1 MDSLPT
7 SIANPLNHR
16 RAALK
21 ASAQGAQF
29 ACSQAAV
36 NENDP
41 QWQNA
46 LDIKIPDFS
55 ISAHNKELF
64 HNSSLN
70 IAHGRRY
77 GFVGPNGQ
85 GKTTLL
91 KMIAS
96 GDLKIPPRIDV
107 LYVEQEVR
115 CL

>member
-1 MDSLPT
+1 M
-7 SIANPLNHR
+7 
-16 RAALK
+16 
-21 ASAQGAQF
+21 
-29 ACSQAAV
+29 

-115 CL
+115 GVWGGVGGGV